1 MRNNSAVLNIC
12 RIAIAFVWVYQ
23 GIFPKLL
30 GPHPDEMAMGMAFGL
45 TEHDARLSSYASGV
59 IEIVFG
65 LIVLWLYRMR
75 WPYVV
80 TAAAMVVLFLF
91 TAIYASQW
99 LYSAFNS
106 TTLNLTVL
114 ALSLVALA
122 EISRLESN
130 NSLPSRRH

>member
-1 MRNNSAVLNIC
+1 MQNSSVILTIC
-12 RIAIAFVWVYQ
+12 RIAIAFVWIYQ
-23 GIFPKLL
+23 GIVPKLF
-30 GPHPDEMAMGMAFGL
+30 GPHPDELAMGMAFGL

-59 IEIVFG
+59 MEIVFG
-65 LIVLWLYRMR
+65 LIVLWLYRLR
-75 WPYVV
+75 WPYAV

-91 TAIYASQW
+91 TAIYAPQA

-130 NSLPSRRH
+130 YSLPSRQH

>member
-1 MRNNSAVLNIC
+1 
-12 RIAIAFVWVYQ
+12 
-23 GIFPKLL
+23 
-30 GPHPDEMAMGMAFGL
+30 MGMAFGL

-59 IEIVFG
+59 MEIIFG
-65 LIVLWLYRMR
+65 LVVLWLYRTR

-91 TAIYASQW
+91 TAIYAPQW

-114 ALSLVALA
+114 ALSIVAVV
-122 EISRLESN
+122 EISRLELNDS
-130 NSLPSRRH
+130 SLSR